1 MSTYIYFLLPD
12 YRQYLF
18 CYQFPLIML
27 RATDQRDNLRS
38 DRGEGEGEVEHTLL
52 GLRSTQDTPSSA

>member
-38 DRGEGEGEVEHTLL
+38 DRGEGGRGRTHPA
-52 GLRSTQDTPSSA
+52 RA

>member
-38 DRGEGEGEVEHTLL
+38 DRGEGEVEHTLL
-52 GLRSTQDTPSSA
+52 GLRNTQDTPSCA